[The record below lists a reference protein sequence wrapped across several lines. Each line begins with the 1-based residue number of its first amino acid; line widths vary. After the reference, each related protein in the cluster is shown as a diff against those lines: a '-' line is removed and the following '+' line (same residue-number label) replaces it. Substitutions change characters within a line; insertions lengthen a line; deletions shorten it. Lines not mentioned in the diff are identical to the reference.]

1 MFCICNTKKNKF
13 NFVTLV
19 TTVGLGVGLILS
31 GCGDSGSTTPNSL
44 NGGGDTPQPPT
55 PEPPI
60 IETYKV
66 TFQYNSL
73 AKNLGRTEVASDIVN
88 VKYVFYGKTENKEFT
103 TAPTKAYEFKHEAA
117 AQEQDITID
126 ATEVEELNADIYAVT
141 AAYYSENDEL
151 LAVGYDTINWQ
162 GQKAVT
168 IADPDLYTVTD
179 NDQLSLIADK
189 YVVKPSEDVTLN
201 LTLNSASSTVK
212 AYDLTPFATFSQL
225 NDPENPDTASLVAD
239 ENAANGQFKAA
250 AYGRVMP
257 VASID
262 SKIKRAPDKVIYVTD
277 QTPKSIELRPA
288 NSQISFGSDT
298 KTDVDKSFFLTY
310 IPEPRDLGEKEIVT
324 VQCCDWRTGN
334 APLGEVT
341 FALGE
346 VPMQAIATY
355 TKEPDKGPQPLQSDI
370 IKDVELTTA
379 FSGEGVATY
388 YGLKSNN
395 GTLVASVLGNL
406 YSEWETY
413 TVTAKYGQL
422 SDTNTVFVGGFRY
435 SDFNFCKKDDSG
447 NLVAFDPAR
456 MLHAPGEYKFY
467 LAGTM
472 RFEEFTI
479 GSKILSFVKNPFFLR
494 EDYVGKYD
502 YPECYIINSDS
513 NECTGEGESFQ
524 RAADGS
530 NEYTVTLIDIGEKYA
545 NHTLYTKP
553 FANSEVYVRGLT
565 ITTSMD

>member
-1 MFCICNTKKNKF
+1 MQYKKNKF
-13 NFVTLV
+13 NFATLV

-73 AKNLGRTEVASDIVN
+73 AKNLGRTEVAADIVS
-88 VKYVFYGKTENKEFT
+88 VKYVFYSEKDQQKVINKITDVQEL
-103 TAPTKAYEFKHEAA
+103 KHEAA
-117 AQEQDITID
+117 AQEQNITIENLD
-126 ATEVEELNADIYAVT
+126 DTVTSVT
-141 AAYYSENDEL
+141 AAYYGENDEL
-151 LAVGYDTINWQ
+151 LGVGYDTIDWQ
-162 GQKAVT
+162 GQKVVT
-168 IADPDLYTVTD
+168 IADPDLYTLTD

-257 VASID
+257 VASIG
-262 SKIKRAPDKVIYVTD
+262 SKIKRAPDKAIYVTD
-277 QTPKSIELRPA
+277 QTPKSLELRPA
-288 NSQISFGSDT
+288 NSLISFGSDT

-310 IPEPRDLGEKEIVT
+310 IPEPRDLGEKETVT

-334 APLGEVT
+334 TPLGEVT

-355 TKEPDKGPQPLQSDI
+355 TKEPDKGPQPPQSDI

-395 GTLVASVLGNL
+395 GTLVASVLGNV

-413 TVTAKYGQL
+413 TVTAEYGQL

-530 NEYTVTLIDIGEKYA
+530 NEYTVTLIDIGEKHA
-545 NHTLYTKP
+545 HHELYTKA